1 VRFWIPAG
9 SAKFL
14 LEIANEYRLDVPTG
28 TPGMFEHQ
36 LTEFEYY
43 AIAVALREYR
53 HAPDVAVLLEQLKYY
68 YNQSKCD
75 YRSGGYVV

>member
-9 SAKFL
+9 SAKL
-14 LEIANEYRLDVPTG
+14 LLQIANEYKLDVPTG

-53 HAPDVAVLLEQLKYY
+53 HDPDVVVLLEQLKYY
-68 YNQSKCD
+68 YKQSKCAS
-75 YRSGGYVV
+75 RLVGYVV